1 MIRIKKRRIMKTVA
15 LKLVLRSWWR
25 NKTFSIISI
34 VSLAIGIA
42 CTNLLAAFVIYE
54 FNIEVGNPNKEQI
67 VYMAQDSPM
76 KSGERAS
83 FIAGQ
88 IPPRLKEQYT
98 EVEDYVRFGSID
110 CNSVTIGDKKYAP
123 ILTIITDTT
132 FARFF
137 EYEALYGDLQEALSV
152 PGKAA
157 LSESCARK
165 LFGKTNPIGKIV
177 QIDLADGGSRYGKE
191 TASPS
196 RPFQIAAVLKE
207 YPQSY
212 LKFDMLTGIGQD
224 FYGGGIA
231 LLKVSPTFDK
241 EAFALK
247 IKADGVPTL
256 QQEKGRYYF
265 YTLQESYFLRHT
277 QEVVPYIAR
286 SQQSLLLIGLVSAL
300 LILLIACSNY
310 INLSFSRVLQQ
321 IRIIHTQKLMGATQA
336 EVNHQLFLDTGLTVG
351 IAFLLSLLIAHDLIP
366 VFNRIMSGRITTG
379 FFLNRQVL
387 PVICGLILIL
397 SVIPACYMSRKI
409 ANLTDSNYRLFF
421 TGNKKRKI
429 VTALSVMQYII
440 SIGLVISTL
449 TIHAQLRLTQ
459 KKGECYRNLIEIG
472 NWAGGKLDVN
482 TFASELKNRPEIAS
496 VTRAGGSLLFA
507 WLQQIVVENRDGSES
522 YYSSVQY
529 VGEEDLLQTLDLPIL
544 QGLTPQE
551 AIRKYNRPV
560 YINQRYAD
568 ILIPDGE
575 NPVGQPVGLYDKHSY
590 EAQADDPQQACMI
603 CGIVGDLYINTLEEE
618 AMPALIYLNNASA
631 ANYRMLYIRLH
642 EKQKKKGMETLREVW
657 EKVNPSEYFTY
668 TDVYKVY
675 MQRNR
680 RTTDMM
686 NLLLMYSL
694 ISIFLTCFGL
704 FGMALYATEQRTK
717 EIRIRKVNGAST
729 RSILFLLTGQFVK
742 WIAVAFAVATP
753 LTWVLLNRWLEN
765 FANRVSISPLHFL
778 SGGAIVLTI
787 TLLTVGWH
795 SYRAAS
801 GNPVIRL

>member
-1 MIRIKKRRIMKTVA
+1 MKAVA

-54 FNIEVGNPNKEQI
+54 FNIEADNPNKEKI
-67 VYMAQDSPM
+67 VYMAQDSPL
-76 KSGERAS
+76 KSGEKVS
-83 FIAGQ
+83 FIVGK
-88 IPPRLKEQYT
+88 IPIQLKEQYS
-98 EVEDYVRFGSID
+98 EVKDYLRFGSID
-110 CNSVTIGDKKYAP
+110 CNSVTIGDKKYDP
-123 ILTIITDTT
+123 ILITITDTT

-137 EYEALYGDLQEALSV
+137 EYEVLHGNLHDALASPD
-152 PGKAA
+152 KAA

-165 LFGKTNPIGKIV
+165 LFGKTNPVGKIV
-177 QIDLADGGSRYGKE
+177 QIDLADGGIRYEDE
-191 TASPS
+191 TTPLS

-207 YPQSY
+207 HSQSY

-224 FYGGGIA
+224 YYGGGVA
-231 LLKVSPTFDK
+231 LLKVSPSFDK
-241 EAFALK
+241 EQFAQK

-265 YTLQESYFLRHT
+265 YTLQESYFQHYT
-277 QEVVPYIAR
+277 QESIPYIAR
-286 SQQSLLLIGLVSAL
+286 SQQSLLLIGLISAL

-310 INLSFSRVLQQ
+310 INLSFSRILQQ

-336 EVNHQLFLDTGLTVG
+336 EMNYQLFLDTFLTVG

-421 TGNKKRKI
+421 TGNKKRKV

-440 SIGLVISTL
+440 SIGLVIGTL
-449 TIHAQLRLTQ
+449 TIHAQLKLTQ

-472 NWAGGKLDVN
+472 SWKGGKLDVN
-482 TFASELKNRPEIAS
+482 TFAAELKNRPEIAS

-507 WLQQIVVENRDGSES
+507 WLQQIIVENKDGSES

-529 VGEEDLLQTLDLPIL
+529 MGEEDQ
-544 QGLTPQE
+544 
-551 AIRKYNRPV
+551 PV
-560 YINQRYAD
+560 YINRRYAD
-568 ILIPDGE
+568 ILIPAGE
-575 NPVGQPVGLYDKHSY
+575 NPVGQLVSRYDKSFQNVL
-590 EAQADDPQQACMI
+590 AGDPKQACTI
-603 CGIVGDLYINTLEEE
+603 CGIVSDLYINTLEEE
-618 AMPALIYLNNASA
+618 AMPSLIYLNNAG
-631 ANYRMLYIRLH
+631 NQHYRTLYVRLN
-642 EKQKKKGMETLREVW
+642 EKQKKEGMETLQAVW
-657 EKVNPSEYFTY
+657 KKVNPNEYFTY
-668 TDVYKVY
+668 IDVYEVF

-680 RTTDMM
+680 RTTDMA
-686 NLLLMYSL
+686 NLLLMYSI
-694 ISIFLTCFGL
+694 ISILLTCFGL
-704 FGMALYATEQRTK
+704 FGMALYATKQRTK
-717 EIRIRKVNGAST
+717 EIGIRKVNGAST
-729 RSILFLLTGQFVK
+729 RSIMLLLIRQFVK
-742 WIAVAFAVATP
+742 WIAVAFVIATP
-753 LTWVLLNRWLEN
+753 LAWVLLNRWLES
-765 FANRVSISPLHFL
+765 FANRISISPLYFL
-778 SGGAIVLTI
+778 MGGDIVLAI

-801 GNPVIRL
+801 SNPVKSLKSE